1 MVSFGCGYAALCP
14 MRFFDSRGEA
24 SNFKAGMRM
33 RIGRGW
39 VLISSLP
46 AFLLLA
52 FLACAH
58 SQAIPSLKYEAS
70 SEPWRLRA
78 DSVSFEQ
85 ATNTYVA
92 EGGVEIWQ
100 EKQRL
105 TADRVVVN
113 AATREME
120 ATGRVHLVQGEDSLK
135 SQRMK
140 LDLNTNLGIVVEG
153 TLFLKQQNYYLRGE
167 EIERVGENTYRV
179 KGGIFTTCDGDWPAW
194 RFTGSEALITLEEY
208 ADIWGATFEVKHIP
222 IFYSPY
228 LFLPVKTQRQ
238 SGFLFPR
245 VGYSNTAGA
254 GVDLACFWAIARNMD
269 ATFYLDLA
277 TKKGIGEGLEYR
289 YVRKQDSSGSLQG
302 YHIREREEY
311 RKKYTDPLDRGPE
324 RWQVDFHHE
333 EYFDPTFFAKTRLRA
348 FSDREY
354 FVDYGSTYGVQA
366 SVQAYSFLSL
376 TKNWERFSLFGEARR
391 TVDLRQ
397 EDKTTLQYY
406 PTTYFIGVRQ
416 PLFSTPLFFNF
427 ESSYGYFYREQG
439 ATGNRV
445 DLYPQISL
453 PLKFGG
459 LEFNT
464 ELGGR
469 ETWYGG
475 VSEGDPSRSRELW
488 NFQTGVAS
496 DFYRVFD
503 TGFKDV
509 PKVKH
514 VFRPEITYRYI
525 PYVDQTDIPY
535 FDRTVPKT
543 NAVFYGFTN
552 RIIGKVVEG
561 SSTRYHEYLY
571 LKLGQRYG
579 TIKDTQPVDG
589 TSEEPNNPFGVIAG
603 ELRVRSLKYITLEN
617 ISSYDIDKN
626 NFLTSYTNLSLNDW
640 RGDGLTLE
648 HYWRNGVEDQLN
660 GALRVR
666 VFSSLDLSYGRRYSL
681 FNNQNLE
688 TNYSGIYR
696 QQCWSLDVS
705 YTEKAGASGAPSEK
719 KFLVMFN
726 LQGLASVGK
735 K

>member
-1 MVSFGCGYAALCP
+1 MP
-14 MRFFDSRGEA
+14 FFEGRGEA
-24 SNFKAGMRM
+24 SNYTRGMRM
-33 RIGRGW
+33 SLGQWR

-58 SQAIPSLKYEAS
+58 SQVIPSLKYEAS
-70 SEPWRLRA
+70 REPWRLRA

-85 ATNTYVA
+85 AANTYVA
-92 EGGVEIWQ
+92 EGRVEIWQ

-105 TADRVVVN
+105 TADRVAVN
-113 AATREME
+113 MATKVME
-120 ATGRVHLVQGEDSLK
+120 ATGNVHLVQGEDSLK
-135 SQRMK
+135 SQGMK

-194 RFTGSEALITLEEY
+194 RVTGSEALITLEEY
-208 ADIWGATFEVKHIP
+208 ADVWGATFEVKHIP
-222 IFYSPY
+222 VFYSPY
-228 LFLPVKTQRQ
+228 LFFPVKTQRQ

-245 VGYSNTAGA
+245 VGFSNTAGA
-254 GVDLACFWAIARNMD
+254 QLELTYFWAMARNMD
-269 ATFYLDLA
+269 ATLYLDLA

-289 YVRKQDSSGSLQG
+289 YVRRQDSSGSLYG
-302 YHIREREEY
+302 YHIREGEEY
-311 RKKYTDPLDRGPE
+311 RKKYTDLLDRGAD
-324 RWQVDFHHE
+324 RWQVDFRHE
-333 EYFDPTFFAKTRLRA
+333 EYFDSTFFAKTRLRA

-366 SVQAYSFLSL
+366 SEQAYSFLSL
-376 TKNWERFSLFGEARR
+376 TKNWERFSLFGEARH

-427 ESSYGYFYREQG
+427 ESSYGYFFREQG
-439 ATGNRV
+439 TTGNRV
-445 DLYPQISL
+445 DLYPRISL

-469 ETWYGG
+469 ETWYAG
-475 VSEGDPSRSRELW
+475 VSEGESSRSRQLW
-488 NFQTGVAS
+488 NFQTGVAA

-503 TGFKDV
+503 TGIKDM

-514 VFRPEITYRYI
+514 VFRPEITYQYI
-525 PYVDQTDIPY
+525 PSVDQTDIPY
-535 FDRTVPKT
+535 FDRPVPKT
-543 NAVFYGFTN
+543 DALFYGFTN

-561 SSTRYHEYLY
+561 SSTRYHEYVY

-579 TIKDTQPVDG
+579 TIEEMPPVDG
-589 TSEEPNNPFGVIAG
+589 TSGESSKPFGVIAG
-603 ELRVRSLKYITLEN
+603 EVRVRSLRYITLEN
-617 ISSYDIDKN
+617 FSNYDVN
-626 NFLTSYTNLSLNDW
+626 TNSFLTSYTSLNLSDW

-648 HYWRNGVEDQLN
+648 HIWRKGIEDQLN
-660 GALRVR
+660 GTLRVR
-666 VFSSLDLSYGRRYSL
+666 VFSFLDLSYGRRYSL
-681 FNNQNLE
+681 FDNQNLE
-688 TNYSGIYR
+688 TNYGAIYR
-696 QQCWSLDVS
+696 HQCWSLDVS

-719 KFLVMFN
+719 KFWFMFN